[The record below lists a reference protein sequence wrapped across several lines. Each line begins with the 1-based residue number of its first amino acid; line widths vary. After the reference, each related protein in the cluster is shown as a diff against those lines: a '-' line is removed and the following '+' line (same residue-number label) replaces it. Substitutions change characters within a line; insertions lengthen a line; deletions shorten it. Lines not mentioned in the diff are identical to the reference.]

1 MPWSHLARSAHSY
14 DSHFFLMTNY
24 MFCVSR
30 VTRQLHMVARKSY
43 DIDSMT
49 CDHVARAFFGRV
61 GLEALVVLVSKAVK
75 KSFYFHRKQI
85 LPPLQAVKKSSVL
98 VKKSRKYFPAKR
110 HFA

>member
-1 MPWSHLARSAHSY
+1 MQWSHLTRSAHSY

-49 CDHVARAFFGRV
+49 CDHVARAFFGRL
-61 GLEALVVLVSKAVK
+61 GLESIGRPFLESREK
-75 KSFYFHRKQI
+75 KFLFS
-85 LPPLQAVKKSSVL
+85 P
-98 VKKSRKYFPAKR
+98 
-110 HFA
+110 

>member
-1 MPWSHLARSAHSY
+1 MQWSHLTRSAHSY

-49 CDHVARAFFGRV
+49 CDHVARAFFGRL
-61 GLEALVVLVSKAVK
+61 GLESIGRLGLESREKMFTSCEK
-75 KSFYFHRKQI
+75 K
-85 LPPLQAVKKSSVL
+85 
-98 VKKSRKYFPAKR
+98 
-110 HFA
+110 